1 MLVKQPCCT
10 CWRMIVWRSMYQP
23 CIQVCCFL
31 MYIYLK
37 MFFYIFIHLNSC
49 WIWWFE
55 NLSVVSSALH
65 YNCAMLNEQFKLTE
79 GSGREI
85 FFFSDSHSA
94 PKFFKVVA
102 NSKKSWSPFSETNK
116 TLCYTVSILER
127 PSKIKVGKRSLVC
140 FKVDTRMDDIQCSS
154 SPKSKMASSYR
165 LRCTYCIL
173 ETNLTRKFAAD
184 LSLQIFLIHY
194 ISW

>member
-65 YNCAMLNEQFKLTE
+65 YNCTMLNEQFKLTE

-102 NSKKSWSPFSETNK
+102 NSKKVGRHFQRQTKPFF
-116 TLCYTVSILER
+116 YTVIILE
-127 PSKIKVGKRSLVC
+127 IKLGKRSFTC
-140 FKVDTRMDDIQCSS
+140 YNVDTRMDDMQCSS

-165 LRCTYCIL
+165 LRCTCCIL